1 MKTIDFDYD
10 LPEELIAQVPTPK
23 RDESRLM
30 VVHRDDS
37 SLTHCGFG
45 QMIDYLSA
53 GDVLVI
59 NDTKVIPAR
68 LFAQKEGTGAQLE
81 VLLLRQ
87 LSERKWETLVR
98 PGRRAKQ
105 GSKLIFAEGVL
116 EGKVEALQD
125 GGIKEIVF
133 QYTGDFNEILTQIGQ
148 VPLPPYIKT
157 KGDLTRYQTVYARE
171 PGSVAAPTAGLH
183 FTPEL
188 LQRIDEKGVT
198 IVPVLLHVGLGTFR
212 PVTVEQVEDHLMHQE
227 YYSITKEAADAIHRA
242 KANGG
247 KVVAVGTTSIRC
259 LESAADETGDVKAG
273 SGWTNIFIYPGYCFK
288 VIDAIVTNFHLPCST
303 LLMLVS
309 AFAGK
314 EKILNAYK
322 VAVQEKYRFFSFGDA
337 MLIV

>member
-10 LPEELIAQVPTPK
+10 LPEELIAQVHTPK

>member
-157 KGDLTRYQTVYARE
+157 RGDLTRYQTVYARE

-188 LQRIDEKGVT
+188 LQRIEEKGVT